1 MRNQNRIET
10 LVTRVQEAFLDK
22 PSLRLSL
29 PQAQMR
35 FATDAITAEAIFEM
49 LADAGVL
56 AKAPDGAYVRA
67 FPQRHP
73 ATHRAA

>member
-10 LVTRVQEAFLDK
+10 LVTRVQEAFLDR

-35 FATDAITAEAIFEM
+35 FDTDAITAEAILEM

-56 AKAPDGAYVRA
+56 AKSPDGAYVRA
-67 FPQRHP
+67 FPQRPP